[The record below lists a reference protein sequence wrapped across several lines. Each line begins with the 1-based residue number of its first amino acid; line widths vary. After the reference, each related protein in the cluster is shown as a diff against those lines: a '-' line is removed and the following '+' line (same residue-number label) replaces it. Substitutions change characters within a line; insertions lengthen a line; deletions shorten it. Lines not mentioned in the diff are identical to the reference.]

1 MRKLTESSGRGKA
14 ALVVGAVGIAV
25 LAVGV
30 VPAAAGSTPA
40 RSPVTAAA
48 STSPPATGPTAPSTP
63 ATGPASPLP
72 TASSTAVSTA
82 AGAPPPGAPTAS
94 LPPLAGVT
102 TATPPRPHVITNF
115 ANRLGPRRAAPPG
128 RALTVPVRSDVDGC
142 DRNYGTASQCVPGT
156 LPAGQTDVCAYLAQR
171 GIKGVRVSGTDVK
184 RLDGNHNGVACD

>member
-1 MRKLTESSGRGKA
+1 MRKLAESSGWSKA
-14 ALVVGAVGIAV
+14 ALFVGAVAMAI
-25 LAVGV
+25 LAVGA

-40 RSPVTAAA
+40 RSPVASAA
-48 STSPPATGPTAPSTP
+48 STSPPTTAPTTPSTP
-63 ATGPASPLP
+63 ATDPASPAP
-72 TASSTAVSTA
+72 TASPAAVSTA

-102 TATPPRPHVITNF
+102 TATPPRPHMITNF
-115 ANRLGPRRAAPPG
+115 ANRLGPRRTAPPG

-142 DRNYGTASQCVPGT
+142 DRNYGTAGQCVPGT